1 MILLI
6 KASDLTKNTPL
17 GGNID
22 IDRYTPCLWDAQLLK
37 LEPILG
43 ETLYNK
49 ICTDFSTSDLTG
61 DYLILYT
68 NYIKPFLIHATAEN
82 YLLIGAYQIA
92 NGGIYKHSAENAE
105 TISKSEVDYLVV
117 NQRSKAEAYA
127 MRMEKWLCKNNIS
140 EYKKCET
147 NKYNIGSFW
156 LGKNQ

>member
-22 IDRYTPCLWDAQLLK
+22 VDRYTPCLWDAQLLK

-43 ETLYNK
+43 EDLYNK
-49 ICTDFSTSDLTG
+49 ICTDFSTNALTG
-61 DYLILYT
+61 DYLTLYT

-92 NGGIYKHSAENAE
+92 NGGIFKHTAENAE
-105 TISKSEVDYLVV
+105 SVSKSEVDYLVV

-127 MRMEKWLCKNNIS
+127 MRMEKWLCKNNLV
-140 EYKKCET
+140 EYKKCENNT
-147 NKYNIGSFW
+147 YNVGSFW